1 MGNLIMLI
9 FAMSTFMWYIIDKF
23 KDIWSGHSFS
33 RYITIAVSALFAF
46 GLSFGFNLDIVY
58 ALGLV
63 EAPSIVG
70 TILTGLTL
78 MSGSSAVAEIMETI
92 QGSKQ

>member
-1 MGNLIMLI
+1 MGNLIMLV

-23 KDIWSGHSFS
+23 KDLWSGRSFS

-63 EAPSIVG
+63 ENASIAG
-70 TILTGLTL
+70 MILTGLTL
-78 MSGSSAVAEIMETI
+78 MSGSSAVAEIMQSI
-92 QGSKQ
+92 QGPKE